1 MIEPIDLLVS
11 LLAIAGQW
19 CMATRRRIGWLWF
32 LATNVLLIAIACD
45 LQRWGLIPGY
55 LVLSAINVYGLAKW
69 RGPLDSHP
77 PSAFSTAGLKETQ

>member
-45 LQRWGLIPGY
+45 LRRWGLIPGY

-69 RGPLDSHP
+69 HAPVHSHP
-77 PSAFSTAGLKETQ
+77 NTAISGDGLKESR